1 MVITPRVSEKTYALA
16 QEGTYVFNVP
26 MSANKQQIIAA
37 IKEEYGVDA
46 TDVRTVIHKGKKVR
60 AYRGARRNPVTASR
74 SDTKKAYVTL
84 VEGASLNLFNEE
96 EAEEKK

>member
-1 MVITPRVSEKTYALA
+1 MIITPRVSEKTYALA
-16 QEGTYVFNVP
+16 QGGTYVFNVP

-37 IKEEYGVDA
+37 IKDEYGVDA
-46 TDVRTVIHKGKKVR
+46 TDVRTVIAKGKTVR
-60 AYRGARRNPVTASR
+60 SLRGSRRNPVAARR

-96 EAEEKK
+96 GEEKK